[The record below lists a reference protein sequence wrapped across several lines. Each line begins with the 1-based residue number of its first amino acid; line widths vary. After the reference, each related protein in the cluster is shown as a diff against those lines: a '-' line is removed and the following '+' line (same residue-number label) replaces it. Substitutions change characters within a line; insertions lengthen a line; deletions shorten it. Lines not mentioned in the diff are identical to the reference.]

1 MYPQTTNKLPDN
13 YYELD
18 PITQRE
24 VRKRLGAT
32 QEADSSQLEKNK
44 AAAESLYAGLGGNS
58 APSGTTFDKIDAT
71 TPDATTPE
79 NSDPDRRIND
89 LAAQVG
95 ALYGSPQNRQE
106 NPDEMA
112 TNRFY
117 WDVSKTGE
125 PDEAE
130 KDSALPDEQYEPLT
144 PEDEGD
150 HLLNGRRTSARKVYN
165 QLDASTAD
173 RLAGEGDSR
182 LAALDVIDGFGDSIH
197 VNQKGKFDNQL
208 GKTKTEVRQ
217 RFEKLGIGKHLDTR
231 DGDFT
236 QRIETRVTTE
246 VLEAGVGDTGEYVM
260 GKDQV
265 NTETHGDILDTDKAR
280 EAVRAVA
287 AEEFLL
293 CIKNDDI
300 AYNALAAADPSL
312 ARFVSGYGNFFSD
325 RNIESET
332 NKNLAELGRRLEQ
345 SEPAMQLMQQMQEQK
360 LAAAPSPENP
370 PQNHSNVFV
379 ETTSR
384 RSFAKK
390 PAHTPFQKNT
400 KMTNTLLGSSEQ
412 RVSWP

>member
-1 MYPQTTNKLPDN
+1 MTLMPPNGRDLSPDQLRAL
-13 YYELD
+13 EMG
-18 PITQRE
+18 PR
-24 VRKRLGAT
+24 RKGYDKTAT
-32 QEADSSQLEKNK
+32 QQQAENK
-44 AAAESLYAGLGGNS
+44 AAVNSLYAGLGGNS
-58 APSGTTFDKIDAT
+58 APSSTFDKTDN
-71 TPDATTPE
+71 ATTPE
-79 NSDPDRRIND
+79 SSDPRMNN

-95 ALYGSPQNRQE
+95 ALYGTPQAHKRE

-125 PDEAE
+125 PDKAE
-130 KDSALPDEQYEPLT
+130 EDSALPDGQYEPLT

-150 HLLNGRRTSARKVYN
+150 HILNGRRTSARKVYN

-360 LAAAPSPENP
+360 LAAAPSPEDT
-370 PQNHSNVFV
+370 QNHSNVFV

-390 PAHTPFQKNT
+390 PAHAPLQKNT
-400 KMTNTLLGSSEQ
+400 KTTNTFLGSGQ
-412 RVSWP
+412 RVSWY

>member
-1 MYPQTTNKLPDN
+1 MYPQTTNKFPDN

-24 VRKRLGAT
+24 IRERLGVT
-32 QEADSSQLEKNK
+32 QAADSAQFENNK

-58 APSGTTFDKIDAT
+58 APSSTFDTTDTAT
-71 TPDATTPE
+71 RE
-79 NSDPDRRIND
+79 NSNPDPRMDD
-89 LAAQVG
+89 LAAQVD
-95 ALYGSPQNRQE
+95 ALYGTPQAHNRE

-117 WDVSKTGE
+117 RDVSKT
-125 PDEAE
+125 PNEAE

-150 HLLNGRRTSARKVYN
+150 HVLNGRRTSARKVYN

-182 LAALDVIDGFGDSIH
+182 LAALDVIDGLGDSIH
-197 VNQKGKFDNQL
+197 VNQKGKFDKQ
-208 GKTKTEVRQ
+208 THKTETKVQ
-217 RFEKLGIGKHLDTR
+217 QQFEKLGIDEHLDMH
-231 DGDFT
+231 DGGVK
-236 QRIETRVTTE
+236 QRIKTRVTTE

-265 NTETHGDILDTDKAR
+265 NTETHGDILNTEKAH

-293 CIKNDDI
+293 CVKNGDI
-300 AYNALAAADPSL
+300 AYDALAAVDPSL
-312 ARFVSGYGNFFSD
+312 ARFVSGYGSFFSD

-360 LAAAPSPENP
+360 LAAAPSPENA
-370 PQNHSNVFV
+370 Q
-379 ETTSR
+379 
-384 RSFAKK
+384 
-390 PAHTPFQKNT
+390 NT
-400 KMTNTLLGSSEQ
+400 KQQQSIAEHFGFDLAA
-412 RVSWP
+412 

>member
-1 MYPQTTNKLPDN
+1 MTLVPPNGRDLSPDQLWALKM
-13 YYELD
+13 E
-18 PITQRE
+18 QR
-24 VRKRLGAT
+24 RKGYDKTAT
-32 QEADSSQLEKNK
+32 QQQAENEAAVN
-44 AAAESLYAGLGGNS
+44 SLYAGLGGNS
-58 APSGTTFDKIDAT
+58 APSSTTFDKIDN
-71 TPDATTPE
+71 ATTPE
-79 NSDPDRRIND
+79 NSNPRMDD
-89 LAAQVG
+89 LARQVD

-182 LAALDVIDGFGDSIH
+182 LAALDVIDGLGDSIH
-197 VNQKGKFDNQL
+197 ANQKGKFDKQ
-208 GKTKTEVRQ
+208 THKTETKVQ
-217 RFEKLGIGKHLDTR
+217 QQFEKLGIDEHLDMHN
-231 DGDFT
+231 GDVK
-236 QRIETRVTTE
+236 QRIKTRVTTE

-265 NTETHGDILDTDKAR
+265 NTETHGDILNADKAR

-293 CIKNDDI
+293 CVKNGDI
-300 AYNALAAADPSL
+300 AYDALAAVDPSL

-360 LAAAPSPENP
+360 LATAPSSENT
-370 PQNHSNVFV
+370 QNHSNVF
-379 ETTSR
+379 ETSSH

-390 PAHTPFQKNT
+390 PENTPFQKNT
-400 KMTNTLLGSSEQ
+400 KTTNTLLGSSEQ
-412 RVSWP
+412 RVSWR

>member
-1 MYPQTTNKLPDN
+1 MYPQTTNKLPGN
-13 YYELD
+13 YYELPPD
-18 PITQRE
+18 E
-24 VRKRLGAT
+24 RKRLREKYGVT
-32 QEADSSQLEKNK
+32 QAADSAQFEKNK

-58 APSGTTFDKIDAT
+58 ALSSTTFDKTDN
-71 TPDATTPE
+71 ATTPE
-79 NSDPDRRIND
+79 NSTPRMDD
-89 LAAQVG
+89 LAAQVD
-95 ALYGSPQNRQE
+95 ALYSTSQAHKRE

-182 LAALDVIDGFGDSIH
+182 LAALDVIDGLGDSIH
-197 VNQKGKFDNQL
+197 ANQKGKFYNQV
-208 GKTKTEVRQ
+208 GKTKTKVQ
-217 RFEKLGIGKHLDTR
+217 QQFKKLGIDEHLDTH
-231 DGDFT
+231 DGDLK
-236 QRIETRVTTE
+236 QRIEIRVTTG

-265 NTETHGDILDTDKAR
+265 NTETHGDILNTDKAH

-293 CIKNDDI
+293 CIKNGDI

-312 ARFVSGYGNFFSD
+312 ARFVSGYGSSFSD

-360 LAAAPSPENP
+360 LAAAPPPENT
-370 PQNHSNVFV
+370 QNHSNVF
-379 ETTSR
+379 ETSSH

-390 PAHTPFQKNT
+390 PENAPFQKNT
-400 KMTNTLLGSSEQ
+400 KTTNTLLGREQ
-412 RVSWP
+412 RVNWY

>member
-1 MYPQTTNKLPDN
+1 MTLMPPNGRDLSPDQLRAL
-13 YYELD
+13 EME
-18 PITQRE
+18 RR
-24 VRKRLGAT
+24 RKGYDKTAM
-32 QEADSSQLEKNK
+32 QQQADNEAAVN
-44 AAAESLYAGLGGNS
+44 SLYAGLGGNS
-58 APSGTTFDKIDAT
+58 APSGSTFDKIDN
-71 TPDATTPE
+71 ATTPE
-79 NSDPDRRIND
+79 SSDPRMDY
-89 LAAQVG
+89 LAAQVD
-95 ALYGSPQNRQE
+95 ALYGTPQAHKRE

-125 PDEAE
+125 PDKAE
-130 KDSALPDEQYEPLT
+130 EDSALPDGQYEPLT

-150 HLLNGRRTSARKVYN
+150 HILNGRRTSARKVYN

-260 GKDQV
+260 GKDQMY
-265 NTETHGDILDTDKAR
+265 TGTHGDILNTEKAH

-360 LAAAPSPENP
+360 LAAAPSPEDT
-370 PQNHSNVFV
+370 QNHSNVFV

-390 PAHTPFQKNT
+390 PAHAPLQKNT
-400 KMTNTLLGSSEQ
+400 KTTNTFLGSGQ
-412 RVSWP
+412 RVSWY

>member
-1 MYPQTTNKLPDN
+1 MYPQTTNKLPGN
-13 YYELD
+13 YYELPPD
-18 PITQRE
+18 E
-24 VRKRLGAT
+24 RKRLREKYGVT
-32 QEADSSQLEKNK
+32 QETDSVQFEKNK
-44 AAAESLYAGLGGNS
+44 AAAESLYASLGGNNELS
-58 APSGTTFDKIDAT
+58 SNTFDKIDT
-71 TPDATTPE
+71 TTPE
-79 NSDPDRRIND
+79 NSDPRMDD
-89 LAAQVG
+89 LARQVN
-95 ALYGSPQNRQE
+95 ALYGSPQSHKRENP

-117 WDVSKTGE
+117 RDVSKTGE

-150 HLLNGRRTSARKVYN
+150 HLLNGRRTSARKVYS

-182 LAALDVIDGFGDSIH
+182 LAALDVIDGLGDSIH
-197 VNQKGKFDNQL
+197 ANQKGKFDKQ
-208 GKTKTEVRQ
+208 THKTETKVQ
-217 RFEKLGIGKHLDTR
+217 QQFERLGIDEHLDTH
-231 DGDFT
+231 DGGVK
-236 QRIETRVTTE
+236 QRIKTRVTTE

-265 NTETHGDILDTDKAR
+265 NTETHGDILNTEKAR

-293 CIKNDDI
+293 CIKNGDI

-312 ARFVSGYGNFFSD
+312 ARFVSGYGSFFSD

-332 NKNLAELGRRLEQ
+332 NENLAELGRRLEQ

-360 LAAAPSPENP
+360 LAAAPSPENT
-370 PQNHSNVFV
+370 QNHPNVFV
-379 ETTSR
+379 ETSSH

-390 PAHTPFQKNT
+390 PENTPFQKNT
-400 KMTNTLLGSSEQ
+400 KTTNTFLGSKQ
-412 RVSWP
+412 RVSWH

>member
-1 MYPQTTNKLPDN
+1 MTLMPPNGRDLSPDQLAL
-13 YYELD
+13 EME
-18 PITQRE
+18 QR
-24 VRKRLGAT
+24 RKGYDKTAT
-32 QEADSSQLEKNK
+32 QQQAENEAAVN
-44 AAAESLYAGLGGNS
+44 SLYAGLGGNS
-58 APSGTTFDKIDAT
+58 APSSTFDKTDTAT
-71 TPDATTPE
+71 RE
-79 NSDPDRRIND
+79 NSNPDPRMDN
-89 LAAQVG
+89 LAAQVD
-95 ALYGSPQNRQE
+95 ALYGSSQNRQE
-106 NPDEMA
+106 NPDKMA

-130 KDSALPDEQYEPLT
+130 KDSALPDGQYEPLT

-150 HLLNGRRTSARKVYN
+150 HILNGRRTSARKVYN

-182 LAALDVIDGFGDSIH
+182 LAALDVIDGLGDSIH
-197 VNQKGKFDNQL
+197 ANQKGKFDNQV

-265 NTETHGDILDTDKAR
+265 YTETHGDILDTDKAR

-360 LAAAPSPENP
+360 LAVAPSPENS
-370 PQNHSNVFV
+370 Q
-379 ETTSR
+379 
-384 RSFAKK
+384 
-390 PAHTPFQKNT
+390 NT
-400 KMTNTLLGSSEQ
+400 KQQQSIAEHFGFDLAA
-412 RVSWP
+412 

>member
-1 MYPQTTNKLPDN
+1 MTLMPPNGRDLSPDQLW
-13 YYELD
+13 ELKGK
-18 PITQRE
+18 QR
-24 VRKRLGAT
+24 RKGYDKTAT
-32 QEADSSQLEKNK
+32 QQQAENK
-44 AAAESLYAGLGGNS
+44 AAVNSLYAGLGGNS
-58 APSGTTFDKIDAT
+58 APSSTFDKTDTAT
-71 TPDATTPE
+71 QE
-79 NSDPDRRIND
+79 NSDPRMND

-95 ALYGSPQNRQE
+95 ALYGTPQAHKRE

-125 PDEAE
+125 PNEAE
-130 KDSALPDEQYEPLT
+130 KDSALPAKQYEPLT

-182 LAALDVIDGFGDSIH
+182 LAALDVIDGLGDSIH
-197 VNQKGKFDNQL
+197 ANQKGKFDKQ
-208 GKTKTEVRQ
+208 THKTETKVQ
-217 RFEKLGIGKHLDTR
+217 QQFEKLGIDEHLDMH
-231 DGDFT
+231 DGGVK
-236 QRIETRVTTE
+236 QRIKTRVTTE

-265 NTETHGDILDTDKAR
+265 NTETHGDILNTDKAH

-312 ARFVSGYGNFFSD
+312 ARFVSGYGSFFSD

-360 LAAAPSPENP
+360 LAAVPSPENT
-370 PQNHSNVFV
+370 Q
-379 ETTSR
+379 
-384 RSFAKK
+384 
-390 PAHTPFQKNT
+390 NT
-400 KMTNTLLGSSEQ
+400 KQQQSIAEHFGFDLAA
-412 RVSWP
+412 

>member
-1 MYPQTTNKLPDN
+1 MTLMPPNGRDLSPDQLRAL
-13 YYELD
+13 ERG
-18 PITQRE
+18 PH
-24 VRKRLGAT
+24 RKGYDKTAT
-32 QEADSSQLEKNK
+32 QQQAENEAAVN
-44 AAAESLYAGLGGNS
+44 SLYAGLGGNS
-58 APSGTTFDKIDAT
+58 APSGTTFDKTDNAT
-71 TPDATTPE
+71 TPK
-79 NSDPDRRIND
+79 NSDPRMDD
-89 LAAQVG
+89 LAAQVN
-95 ALYGSPQNRQE
+95 ALYGTPQAHKRENP
-106 NPDEMA
+106 NPDEMV

-150 HLLNGRRTSARKVYN
+150 HILNGRRTSARKVYN

-197 VNQKGKFDNQL
+197 ANQKGKFDKQ
-208 GKTKTEVRQ
+208 THKTETKVQ
-217 RFEKLGIGKHLDTR
+217 QQFEKLGIDEHLDMH
-231 DGDFT
+231 DGDVK
-236 QRIETRVTTE
+236 QRIKTRVTTE

-265 NTETHGDILDTDKAR
+265 NTETHGDILNTDKAH

-293 CIKNDDI
+293 CVKNGDI
-300 AYNALAAADPSL
+300 AYDALAAADPSL
-312 ARFVSGYGNFFSD
+312 ARFVSGYGSFFSD

-360 LAAAPSPENP
+360 LAAAPPPENT
-370 PQNHSNVFV
+370 QNHSNVF
-379 ETTSR
+379 ETSSH

-390 PAHTPFQKNT
+390 QKPAHTPLQKNT
-400 KMTNTLLGSSEQ
+400 KTTSTLLGREQ
-412 RVSWP
+412 RVSLR

>member
-1 MYPQTTNKLPDN
+1 MTLMPPNGRDLSPDQLRAL
-13 YYELD
+13 EMG
-18 PITQRE
+18 PR
-24 VRKRLGAT
+24 RKGYDKTAT
-32 QEADSSQLEKNK
+32 QQQAENEAAVN
-44 AAAESLYAGLGGNS
+44 SLYASLGGNS
-58 APSGTTFDKIDAT
+58 APSSSTFEKID
-71 TPDATTPE
+71 E
-79 NSDPDRRIND
+79 NSDPRMDD

-95 ALYGSPQNRQE
+95 ALYGTPQAHKRE

-117 WDVSKTGE
+117 WDVSKTDE
-125 PDEAE
+125 PDKAE
-130 KDSALPDEQYEPLT
+130 EDSVLPGEQYEPLT
-144 PEDEGD
+144 PKDEGD

-182 LAALDVIDGFGDSIH
+182 LAALDVIDGLGDSIH
-197 VNQKGKFDNQL
+197 INQKGKLDNQTR
-208 GKTKTEVRQ
+208 KTGTKVKQ
-217 RFEKLGIGKHLDTR
+217 QFEKLSIDKHLDTHNDR
-231 DGDFT
+231 LK
-236 QRIETRVTTE
+236 QSIEIRVTTE

-265 NTETHGDILDTDKAR
+265 NTGTHGDILNTDKAR

-293 CIKNDDI
+293 CIKNGDI
-300 AYNALAAADPSL
+300 AYDALAAADPSL

-360 LAAAPSPENP
+360 LTAAPSPENT
-370 PQNHSNVFV
+370 Q
-379 ETTSR
+379 
-384 RSFAKK
+384 
-390 PAHTPFQKNT
+390 NT
-400 KMTNTLLGSSEQ
+400 KQQQSIAEHFGFDLAA
-412 RVSWP
+412 

>member
-1 MYPQTTNKLPDN
+1 MTLMPPNGRDLSPDQLWALKM
-13 YYELD
+13 E
-18 PITQRE
+18 QR
-24 VRKRLGAT
+24 RKGYDKTAT
-32 QEADSSQLEKNK
+32 QQQAENEAAVN
-44 AAAESLYAGLGGNS
+44 SLYAGLGGNS
-58 APSGTTFDKIDAT
+58 ALSSTTFDKTDN
-71 TPDATTPE
+71 ATTPE
-79 NSDPDRRIND
+79 NSNPDPRMDD

-95 ALYGSPQNRQE
+95 ALYSTPQVHKRE

-112 TNRFY
+112 INRFY
-117 WDVSKTGE
+117 GDVSKTDE

-130 KDSALPDEQYEPLT
+130 KDSVLPDEQYEPLT
-144 PEDEGD
+144 PKDEGD

-197 VNQKGKFDNQL
+197 ANQKGKFDKQ
-208 GKTKTEVRQ
+208 THKTETKVQ
-217 RFEKLGIGKHLDTR
+217 QQFEKLGIDEHLDMH
-231 DGDFT
+231 DDDVQ
-236 QRIETRVTTE
+236 QRIKTRVTTE

-265 NTETHGDILDTDKAR
+265 YTETHGDILNTDKAR

-293 CIKNDDI
+293 CIKNGDI

-360 LAAAPSPENP
+360 LAAAPSPEDT
-370 PQNHSNVFV
+370 Q
-379 ETTSR
+379 
-384 RSFAKK
+384 
-390 PAHTPFQKNT
+390 NT
-400 KMTNTLLGSSEQ
+400 KQQQSIAEHFGFDLAA
-412 RVSWP
+412 

>member
-1 MYPQTTNKLPDN
+1 MTLMPPNGRDLSPDQLG
-13 YYELD
+13 ELKEK
-18 PITQRE
+18 QR
-24 VRKRLGAT
+24 RKGYDKTAT
-32 QEADSSQLEKNK
+32 QQQAENEAAVN
-44 AAAESLYAGLGGNS
+44 SLYAGLGGNS
-58 APSGTTFDKIDAT
+58 APSSTFDKTDN
-71 TPDATTPE
+71 ATTPE
-79 NSDPDRRIND
+79 SSDPRIND

-125 PDEAE
+125 PDKAE
-130 KDSALPDEQYEPLT
+130 EDSVLPDEQYEPLT
-144 PEDEGD
+144 PKDEGD
-150 HLLNGRRTSARKVYN
+150 HLLNGRRASARKVYN

-197 VNQKGKFDNQL
+197 ANQKGKFDKQTH
-208 GKTKTEVRQ
+208 KTKTKVLQ
-217 RFEKLGIGKHLDTR
+217 QFEKLGINKHLDTH
-231 DGDFT
+231 DGDLK

-265 NTETHGDILDTDKAR
+265 NTETHGDILNTEKAR

-293 CIKNDDI
+293 CVKNGDI

-312 ARFVSGYGNFFSD
+312 ARFVSGYGSFFSD

-360 LAAAPSPENP
+360 LAAAPPPENT
-370 PQNHSNVFV
+370 Q
-379 ETTSR
+379 
-384 RSFAKK
+384 
-390 PAHTPFQKNT
+390 NT
-400 KMTNTLLGSSEQ
+400 KQQQSIAEHFGFDLAA
-412 RVSWP
+412 

>member
-1 MYPQTTNKLPDN
+1 MTLMPPNGRDLSPDQLRAL
-13 YYELD
+13 EME
-18 PITQRE
+18 QR
-24 VRKRLGAT
+24 RKGYDKTAT
-32 QEADSSQLEKNK
+32 QQQAENEAAVN
-44 AAAESLYAGLGGNS
+44 SLYAGLGGNS
-58 APSGTTFDKIDAT
+58 ALSSTTFDKTDN
-71 TPDATTPE
+71 ATTPE
-79 NSDPDRRIND
+79 NSNPDPRMDD

-95 ALYGSPQNRQE
+95 ALYSTPQVHKRE

-112 TNRFY
+112 INRFY
-117 WDVSKTGE
+117 GDVSKTDE

-130 KDSALPDEQYEPLT
+130 KDSVLPDEQYEPLT
-144 PEDEGD
+144 PKDEGD

-197 VNQKGKFDNQL
+197 ANQKGKFDKQ
-208 GKTKTEVRQ
+208 THKTETKVQ
-217 RFEKLGIGKHLDTR
+217 QQFEKLGIDEHLDMH
-231 DGDFT
+231 DGDVQ
-236 QRIETRVTTE
+236 QRIKTRVTTE

-265 NTETHGDILDTDKAR
+265 YTETHGDILNTDKAR

-293 CIKNDDI
+293 CIKNGDI

-360 LAAAPSPENP
+360 LAAAPSPEDT
-370 PQNHSNVFV
+370 Q
-379 ETTSR
+379 
-384 RSFAKK
+384 
-390 PAHTPFQKNT
+390 NT
-400 KMTNTLLGSSEQ
+400 KQQQSIAEHFGFDLAA
-412 RVSWP
+412 

>member
-1 MYPQTTNKLPDN
+1 MTLMPPNGRDLSPDQRATLEMEPHRKGYNK
-13 YYELD
+13 
-18 PITQRE
+18 T
-24 VRKRLGAT
+24 AT
-32 QEADSSQLEKNK
+32 QQQAENEAAVN
-44 AAAESLYAGLGGNS
+44 SLYAGLGGNS
-58 APSGTTFDKIDAT
+58 APSSTTFDKTDN
-71 TPDATTPE
+71 ATTPE
-79 NSDPDRRIND
+79 SSDPRMDN
-89 LAAQVG
+89 LAAQVD
-95 ALYGSPQNRQE
+95 ALYGSSQNRQE
-106 NPDEMA
+106 SPDEMA

-173 RLAGEGDSR
+173 RLAGQGDSR

-197 VNQKGKFDNQL
+197 VNQKGKFDNQV
-208 GKTKTEVRQ
+208 GKTKTKVQ
-217 RFEKLGIGKHLDTR
+217 QQFEKLGINKHLDT
-231 DGDFT
+231 DNGDLK
-236 QRIETRVTTE
+236 QRIETRVTTG

-265 NTETHGDILDTDKAR
+265 NTETHGDILNTDKAH

-293 CIKNDDI
+293 CVKNGDI
-300 AYNALAAADPSL
+300 AYNALAAVDPSL
-312 ARFVSGYGNFFSD
+312 ARFVSGYGSFFSD

-332 NKNLAELGRRLEQ
+332 NENLAELGRRLEQ

-360 LAAAPSPENP
+360 LAAAPPPENT
-370 PQNHSNVFV
+370 Q
-379 ETTSR
+379 
-384 RSFAKK
+384 
-390 PAHTPFQKNT
+390 NT
-400 KMTNTLLGSSEQ
+400 KQQQSIAEHFGFDLAA
-412 RVSWP
+412 

>member
-1 MYPQTTNKLPDN
+1 MTLMPPNGRDLSPDQLRAL
-13 YYELD
+13 EME
-18 PITQRE
+18 QR
-24 VRKRLGAT
+24 RKGYDKTAT
-32 QEADSSQLEKNK
+32 QQQAENEAAVN
-44 AAAESLYAGLGGNS
+44 SLYAGLGGNS
-58 APSGTTFDKIDAT
+58 APSSSTFEKTDA
-71 TPDATTPE
+71 A
-79 NSDPDRRIND
+79 DRRMDD
-89 LAAQVG
+89 LARQVD
-95 ALYGSPQNRQE
+95 ALYGSSQNRRE

-112 TNRFY
+112 KNRFY

-125 PDEAE
+125 PDKAE
-130 KDSALPDEQYEPLT
+130 EDSALPDGQYEPLT

-150 HLLNGRRTSARKVYN
+150 HILNGRRTSARKVYN

-360 LAAAPSPENP
+360 LTAAPSPENT
-370 PQNHSNVFV
+370 Q
-379 ETTSR
+379 
-384 RSFAKK
+384 
-390 PAHTPFQKNT
+390 NT
-400 KMTNTLLGSSEQ
+400 KQQQSIAEHFGFDLAA
-412 RVSWP
+412 

>member
-1 MYPQTTNKLPDN
+1 MERRRKGYDKTAMQQQADN
-13 YYELD
+13 
-18 PITQRE
+18 
-24 VRKRLGAT
+24 
-32 QEADSSQLEKNK
+32 EAAVN
-44 AAAESLYAGLGGNS
+44 SLYAGLGGNS
-58 APSGTTFDKIDAT
+58 APSSSTFDKIDN
-71 TPDATTPE
+71 ATTPE
-79 NSDPDRRIND
+79 SSDPRMDY
-89 LAAQVG
+89 LAAQVD
-95 ALYGSPQNRQE
+95 ALYGTPQAHKRE

-125 PDEAE
+125 PDKAE
-130 KDSALPDEQYEPLT
+130 EDSALPDGQYEPLT

-150 HLLNGRRTSARKVYN
+150 HILNGRRTSARKVYIR
-165 QLDASTAD
+165 LDAATAD

-360 LAAAPSPENP
+360 LAAVPSPENT
-370 PQNHSNVFV
+370 Q
-379 ETTSR
+379 
-384 RSFAKK
+384 
-390 PAHTPFQKNT
+390 NT
-400 KMTNTLLGSSEQ
+400 KQQQSIAEHFGFDLAA
-412 RVSWP
+412 

>member
-1 MYPQTTNKLPDN
+1 MTLMPPNGRDLSPDQLRAL
-13 YYELD
+13 EMG
-18 PITQRE
+18 PR
-24 VRKRLGAT
+24 RKGYDKTAT
-32 QEADSSQLEKNK
+32 QQQAENEAAVN
-44 AAAESLYAGLGGNS
+44 SLYASLGGNS
-58 APSGTTFDKIDAT
+58 APSSSTFEKID
-71 TPDATTPE
+71 E
-79 NSDPDRRIND
+79 NSDPRMDD

-95 ALYGSPQNRQE
+95 ALYGTPQAHKRE
-106 NPDEMA
+106 NPDKMA

-150 HLLNGRRTSARKVYN
+150 HLLNGRRTSARKVYS

-197 VNQKGKFDNQL
+197 ANQKGKFDKQTHTT
-208 GKTKTEVRQ
+208 KTKVQ
-217 RFEKLGIGKHLDTR
+217 QQFEKLGINKHLDT
-231 DGDFT
+231 DNGDLK
-236 QRIETRVTTE
+236 QRIKTRVTTE

-265 NTETHGDILDTDKAR
+265 NTETHGDILNTDKAH

-312 ARFVSGYGNFFSD
+312 ARFVSGYGSFFSD

-332 NKNLAELGRRLEQ
+332 NENLAELGRRLEQ

-360 LAAAPSPENP
+360 LAAAPSPENS
-370 PQNHSNVFV
+370 Q
-379 ETTSR
+379 
-384 RSFAKK
+384 
-390 PAHTPFQKNT
+390 NT
-400 KMTNTLLGSSEQ
+400 KQQQSIAEHFGFDLAA
-412 RVSWP
+412 

>member
-1 MYPQTTNKLPDN
+1 MTLVPPNGRDLSPDQLWALKEKL
-13 YYELD
+13 
-18 PITQRE
+18 R
-24 VRKRLGAT
+24 RKGYDKTAT
-32 QEADSSQLEKNK
+32 QQQAENEAAVN
-44 AAAESLYAGLGGNS
+44 SLYAGLGGNS
-58 APSGTTFDKIDAT
+58 VPSGTTFDKIDT
-71 TPDATTPE
+71 TTPE
-79 NSDPDRRIND
+79 NSDPDDIAR
-89 LAAQVG
+89 QVD
-95 ALYGSPQNRQE
+95 ALYGSPQSHKRENP

-130 KDSALPDEQYEPLT
+130 KDSVLPDEQYEPLT
-144 PEDEGD
+144 PKDEGD

-182 LAALDVIDGFGDSIH
+182 LAALDVIDGLGDSIH

-360 LAAAPSPENP
+360 LAAVPSPENT
-370 PQNHSNVFV
+370 Q
-379 ETTSR
+379 
-384 RSFAKK
+384 
-390 PAHTPFQKNT
+390 NT
-400 KMTNTLLGSSEQ
+400 KQQQSIAEHFGFDLAA
-412 RVSWP
+412 

>member
-24 VRKRLGAT
+24 IRERLGVT
-32 QEADSSQLEKNK
+32 QAADSAQLENNK
-44 AAAESLYAGLGGNS
+44 AAADSLYAGLGGNS
-58 APSGTTFDKIDAT
+58 APSSTFDKTDTAT
-71 TPDATTPE
+71 QE
-79 NSDPDRRIND
+79 NSDPRMND

-95 ALYGSPQNRQE
+95 ALYGTPQAHKRE

-125 PDEAE
+125 PNEAE
-130 KDSALPDEQYEPLT
+130 KDSALPAKQYEPLT

-182 LAALDVIDGFGDSIH
+182 LAALDVIDGLGDSIH
-197 VNQKGKFDNQL
+197 VNQKGKFDNQV
-208 GKTKTEVRQ
+208 GKTETEVQ
-217 RFEKLGIGKHLDTR
+217 KQFKKLGIDEHLDMH
-231 DGDFT
+231 DGDVK
-236 QRIETRVTTE
+236 QRIKTRVTTE

-260 GKDQV
+260 GKDQMY
-265 NTETHGDILDTDKAR
+265 TGTHGDILNTEKAH
-280 EAVRAVA
+280 ETVRAVA

-312 ARFVSGYGNFFSD
+312 ARFVSGYGSFFSD

-332 NKNLAELGRRLEQ
+332 NENLAELGRRLEQ

-360 LAAAPSPENP
+360 LAAAPSPENS
-370 PQNHSNVFV
+370 Q
-379 ETTSR
+379 
-384 RSFAKK
+384 
-390 PAHTPFQKNT
+390 NT
-400 KMTNTLLGSSEQ
+400 KQQQSIAEHFGFDLAA
-412 RVSWP
+412 

>member
-1 MYPQTTNKLPDN
+1 MYPQTTNKLPGN
-13 YYELD
+13 YYELPPD
-18 PITQRE
+18 E
-24 VRKRLGAT
+24 RKRLREQYGVT
-32 QEADSSQLEKNK
+32 QETDSAQFEKNK
-44 AAAESLYAGLGGNS
+44 VAAESLYAGLGGNS
-58 APSGTTFDKIDAT
+58 APSSTTFDKIDN
-71 TPDATTPE
+71 ATTPE
-79 NSDPDRRIND
+79 NSDPRMDD
-89 LAAQVG
+89 LAAQVD
-95 ALYGSPQNRQE
+95 ALYGPSQNRRE
-106 NPDEMA
+106 SPDEMA

-117 WDVSKTGE
+117 RDVSKTGE

-130 KDSALPDEQYEPLT
+130 KDSVLPDEQYEPLT

-197 VNQKGKFDNQL
+197 ANQKGKFDKQTHTT
-208 GKTKTEVRQ
+208 KTKVQ
-217 RFEKLGIGKHLDTR
+217 QQFEKLGINKHLDMHD
-231 DGDFT
+231 DGGFK
-236 QRIETRVTTE
+236 QRIKTRVTTE

-265 NTETHGDILDTDKAR
+265 NTETHGDILNTDKAR

-293 CIKNDDI
+293 CIKNGDI
-300 AYNALAAADPSL
+300 AYNALAAADPAL
-312 ARFVSGYGNFFSD
+312 ARFVSGYGSFFSD

-360 LAAAPSPENP
+360 LAAVPSPENP

-400 KMTNTLLGSSEQ
+400 KTTNTLLGSEQ
-412 RVSWP
+412 RVSWR

>member
-1 MYPQTTNKLPDN
+1 MYPQTTNKLPGN
-13 YYELD
+13 YYELPPD
-18 PITQRE
+18 E
-24 VRKRLGAT
+24 RKRLREKYGIT
-32 QEADSSQLEKNK
+32 QVADSAQLKKNK

-58 APSGTTFDKIDAT
+58 APSGTTFEKIDT
-71 TPDATTPE
+71 TPK
-79 NSDPDRRIND
+79 NSDPRMDD
-89 LAAQVG
+89 LARQVN
-95 ALYGSPQNRQE
+95 ALYGPSQNRRQ

-117 WDVSKTGE
+117 WDVSETGK
-125 PDEAE
+125 PDKAE
-130 KDSALPDEQYEPLT
+130 KDSVLPDEQYEPLT
-144 PEDEGD
+144 PKDEGD
-150 HLLNGRRTSARKVYN
+150 HILNGRRTSARKVYN

-182 LAALDVIDGFGDSIH
+182 LAALDVIDGLGDSIH
-197 VNQKGKFDNQL
+197 VNQKGKFDKQ
-208 GKTKTEVRQ
+208 TDKTETKVRQ
-217 RFEKLGIGKHLDTR
+217 QFKKLGINKHLDMHD
-231 DGDFT
+231 DGDFK
-236 QRIETRVTTE
+236 QRIETRVTTG

-265 NTETHGDILDTDKAR
+265 NTGIHGNILNTEKAH

-312 ARFVSGYGNFFSD
+312 ARFVSGYGSFFSD

-360 LAAAPSPENP
+360 LAAAPSPENT
-370 PQNHSNVFV
+370 Q
-379 ETTSR
+379 
-384 RSFAKK
+384 
-390 PAHTPFQKNT
+390 NT
-400 KMTNTLLGSSEQ
+400 KQQQSIAEHFGFDLAA
-412 RVSWP
+412 

>member
-1 MYPQTTNKLPDN
+1 MTLMPPNGRDLSPDQLAL
-13 YYELD
+13 EME
-18 PITQRE
+18 QR
-24 VRKRLGAT
+24 RKGYDKTAT
-32 QEADSSQLEKNK
+32 QQQAENEAAVN
-44 AAAESLYAGLGGNS
+44 SLYAGLGGNS
-58 APSGTTFDKIDAT
+58 VPSGTTFDKIDT
-71 TPDATTPE
+71 TTPE
-79 NSDPDRRIND
+79 NSDPDD
-89 LAAQVG
+89 LARQVD
-95 ALYGSPQNRQE
+95 ALYGSPQSHKRENP

-130 KDSALPDEQYEPLT
+130 KDSVLPDEQYEPLT
-144 PEDEGD
+144 PKDEGD

-197 VNQKGKFDNQL
+197 ANQKGKFDKQ
-208 GKTKTEVRQ
+208 THKTETKVQ
-217 RFEKLGIGKHLDTR
+217 QQFEKLGIDEHLDMH
-231 DGDFT
+231 DGDVQ
-236 QRIETRVTTE
+236 QRIKTRVTTE

-265 NTETHGDILDTDKAR
+265 YTETHGDILNTDKAR

-293 CIKNDDI
+293 CIKNGDI

-360 LAAAPSPENP
+360 LAAAPSPENT
-370 PQNHSNVFV
+370 Q
-379 ETTSR
+379 
-384 RSFAKK
+384 
-390 PAHTPFQKNT
+390 NT
-400 KMTNTLLGSSEQ
+400 KQQQSIAEHFGFDLAA
-412 RVSWP
+412 

>member
-1 MYPQTTNKLPDN
+1 MTLVPPNGRDLSPDQLAL
-13 YYELD
+13 EME
-18 PITQRE
+18 QR
-24 VRKRLGAT
+24 RKGYDKTAT
-32 QEADSSQLEKNK
+32 QQQAENEAAVN
-44 AAAESLYAGLGGNS
+44 SLYAGLGGNS
-58 APSGTTFDKIDAT
+58 APSSSTFEKTDA
-71 TPDATTPE
+71 A
-79 NSDPDRRIND
+79 DRRMND
-89 LAAQVG
+89 LARQVD
-95 ALYGSPQNRQE
+95 ALYGPSQNRQE

-117 WDVSKTGE
+117 WGVSKTGE

-130 KDSALPDEQYEPLT
+130 KDSALPDGQYEPLT

-182 LAALDVIDGFGDSIH
+182 LAALDVIDGLGDSIH
-197 VNQKGKFDNQL
+197 VNQKGKFDNQV
-208 GKTKTEVRQ
+208 GKTKTEVK
-217 RFEKLGIGKHLDTR
+217 KLGIDEHLDTR

-260 GKDQV
+260 GKDQIY
-265 NTETHGDILDTDKAR
+265 TGTHGDILNTDKAH

-293 CIKNDDI
+293 CVKNGDI
-300 AYNALAAADPSL
+300 SYDALAAVDPSL
-312 ARFVSGYGNFFSD
+312 ARFVSGYGSFFSD

-332 NKNLAELGRRLEQ
+332 NENLAELGRRLEQ

-360 LAAAPSPENP
+360 LAAAPPPENS
-370 PQNHSNVFV
+370 QNHSNVF
-379 ETTSR
+379 ESSSH

-390 PAHTPFQKNT
+390 PAHTPLQKNT
-400 KMTNTLLGSSEQ
+400 KTTNTFLGSEQ
-412 RVSWP
+412 RVSLR

>member
-1 MYPQTTNKLPDN
+1 MYPQTTNKLPGN
-13 YYELD
+13 YYELPPD
-18 PITQRE
+18 E
-24 VRKRLGAT
+24 RKRLREKYGIT
-32 QEADSSQLEKNK
+32 QVADSAQLKKNK

-58 APSGTTFDKIDAT
+58 APSSTTFDKTDN
-71 TPDATTPE
+71 ATTPE
-79 NSDPDRRIND
+79 SSDPRMDN
-89 LAAQVG
+89 LAAQVN

-125 PDEAE
+125 PNEAE
-130 KDSALPDEQYEPLT
+130 KDSALPAKQYEPLT

-182 LAALDVIDGFGDSIH
+182 LAALDVIDGLGDSIH
-197 VNQKGKFDNQL
+197 VNQKGKFYNQV
-208 GKTKTEVRQ
+208 GTTKTKVLQ
-217 RFEKLGIGKHLDTR
+217 QFEKLGINKHLDTH
-231 DGDFT
+231 DGDLK

-265 NTETHGDILDTDKAR
+265 NTETHGDILNTEKAR

-293 CIKNDDI
+293 CVKNGDI

-312 ARFVSGYGNFFSD
+312 ARFVSGYGSFFSD

-360 LAAAPSPENP
+360 LAAAPSPENT
-370 PQNHSNVFV
+370 Q
-379 ETTSR
+379 
-384 RSFAKK
+384 
-390 PAHTPFQKNT
+390 NT
-400 KMTNTLLGSSEQ
+400 KQQQSIAEHFGFDLAA
-412 RVSWP
+412 

>member
-1 MYPQTTNKLPDN
+1 MTLMPPNGRDLSPDQLAL
-13 YYELD
+13 EME
-18 PITQRE
+18 QR
-24 VRKRLGAT
+24 RKGYDKTAT
-32 QEADSSQLEKNK
+32 QQQAENEAAVN
-44 AAAESLYAGLGGNS
+44 SLYAGLGGNS
-58 APSGTTFDKIDAT
+58 APSSSTFEKTDA
-71 TPDATTPE
+71 A
-79 NSDPDRRIND
+79 DRRMDD
-89 LAAQVG
+89 LARQVD
-95 ALYGSPQNRQE
+95 ALYSTPQAHKRE
-106 NPDEMA
+106 NPDETA

-117 WDVSKTGE
+117 RDVSKT
-125 PDEAE
+125 PNEAE
-130 KDSALPDEQYEPLT
+130 KDSALPDGQYEPLT

-208 GKTKTEVRQ
+208 GKTKTKVQ
-217 RFEKLGIGKHLDTR
+217 QQFEKLGINKHLDTH
-231 DGDFT
+231 DGDLK

-260 GKDQV
+260 GKDQIY
-265 NTETHGDILDTDKAR
+265 TGTHGDILNTDKAH

-293 CIKNDDI
+293 CVKNGDI
-300 AYNALAAADPSL
+300 SYDALAAVDPSL
-312 ARFVSGYGNFFSD
+312 ARFVSGYGSFFSD

-360 LAAAPSPENP
+360 LAAAPPPENT
-370 PQNHSNVFV
+370 QNHSNVFV
-379 ETTSR
+379 ETSYR

-390 PAHTPFQKNT
+390 PENAPTQKNT
-400 KMTNTLLGSSEQ
+400 KTTSTLFGSREQ
-412 RVSWP
+412 HVSWH

>member
-1 MYPQTTNKLPDN
+1 MTLMPPNGRDLSPDQLRAL
-13 YYELD
+13 EMG
-18 PITQRE
+18 PR
-24 VRKRLGAT
+24 RKGYDKTAT
-32 QEADSSQLEKNK
+32 QQQAENEAAVN
-44 AAAESLYAGLGGNS
+44 SLYASLGGNS
-58 APSGTTFDKIDAT
+58 APSSSTFEKID
-71 TPDATTPE
+71 E
-79 NSDPDRRIND
+79 NSDPRMDD

-95 ALYGSPQNRQE
+95 ALYGTPQAHKRE
-106 NPDEMA
+106 NPDKMA

-125 PDEAE
+125 PNEAE
-130 KDSALPDEQYEPLT
+130 KDSALPAKQYEPLT

-173 RLAGEGDSR
+173 RLAGQGDSR

-197 VNQKGKFDNQL
+197 VNQKGKFDNQV
-208 GKTKTEVRQ
+208 GTTKTKVQ
-217 RFEKLGIGKHLDTR
+217 QQFEKLGINKHLDT
-231 DGDFT
+231 DNGDLK
-236 QRIETRVTTE
+236 QRIKTRVTTE

-265 NTETHGDILDTDKAR
+265 NTETHGDILNTDKAH

-312 ARFVSGYGNFFSD
+312 ARFVSGYGSFFSD

-332 NKNLAELGRRLEQ
+332 NENLAELGRRLEQ

-360 LAAAPSPENP
+360 LAAAPSPENS
-370 PQNHSNVFV
+370 Q
-379 ETTSR
+379 
-384 RSFAKK
+384 
-390 PAHTPFQKNT
+390 NT
-400 KMTNTLLGSSEQ
+400 KQQQSIAEHFGFDLAA
-412 RVSWP
+412 

>member
-1 MYPQTTNKLPDN
+1 MTLVPPNGRDLSPDQLAL
-13 YYELD
+13 EME
-18 PITQRE
+18 QR
-24 VRKRLGAT
+24 RKGYDKTAT
-32 QEADSSQLEKNK
+32 QQQAENK
-44 AAAESLYAGLGGNS
+44 AAVNSLYAGLGGNS
-58 APSGTTFDKIDAT
+58 APSSTFDKTDTAT
-71 TPDATTPE
+71 RE
-79 NSDPDRRIND
+79 NSNPDPRMDN
-89 LAAQVG
+89 LAAQVD
-95 ALYGSPQNRQE
+95 ALYGPSQNRQE
-106 NPDEMA
+106 NPDKMA

-117 WDVSKTGE
+117 WDVSKT
-125 PDEAE
+125 PNEAE
-130 KDSALPDEQYEPLT
+130 KDSALPDGQYEPLT

-197 VNQKGKFDNQL
+197 VNQKGKFDNQV
-208 GKTKTEVRQ
+208 GKTKTKVQ
-217 RFEKLGIGKHLDTR
+217 QQFEKLGIDKHLDMHD
-231 DGDFT
+231 DGGFK
-236 QRIETRVTTE
+236 QRIETRVTTG

-265 NTETHGDILDTDKAR
+265 NTETHGDILNTEKAH

-293 CIKNDDI
+293 CVKNDDI

-312 ARFVSGYGNFFSD
+312 ARFVSGYGSFFSD

-360 LAAAPSPENP
+360 LAAAPSPEDT
-370 PQNHSNVFV
+370 QNHSNVFV
-379 ETTSR
+379 ETSSH

-390 PAHTPFQKNT
+390 PAHAPFQKSTKTINT
-400 KMTNTLLGSSEQ
+400 FLGSKQ
-412 RVSWP
+412 RISW